1 MLNVKGL
8 SGSSGAVVNYLQN
21 EIERHQARDGS
32 EYLTGYYQTGA
43 GASGQWQGELAA
55 EMGLSGDVDLAQLA
69 PLLDGITPDGE
80 VLKRSDKSPRMANDL
95 TFSAPKSVSVAA
107 AVLGDNRLIEA
118 HEAAVSAALEY
129 IEKEIICARYGR
141 GGKMSI
147 ETGNAIFAKFTH
159 EDARPVGGIT
169 DPNIHTHV
177 LAMNITKGIYGE
189 LRATDLQFGPDN
201 VRWKTADYI
210 YKTVLAELSRELGYK
225 TRATKDGFELDFIN
239 DKIIKAFSRRKDQI
253 DEELQK
259 LGKDRESTTGAERS
273 AVNLASREDKGF
285 TGEDEVRREWRDRAQ
300 ELGLKLEPLEPHV
313 ADDIRQHENAAKAVT
328 SALNH
333 VSERSSVFSEEQA
346 FMETLKAGMSTTGLD
361 ALAAAF
367 CESEEIVKVG
377 DQITTQTTIEREENI
392 NRMARDRRGL
402 APALLSPID
411 AAKFVDMVEEEE
423 AKKKKGFKFSDGQR
437 AALMLSS
444 TSTDGVLGIVGA
456 AGAGKTTAMAALSE
470 LAQLEGLQVI
480 GIASSADAAGELE
493 SARPNKT
500 MTLAMFNLQDEAPD
514 SPRLI
519 ILDEAGMVSAKDM
532 ETLLSKMRAN
542 DRLVLVGDPKQLAS
556 VQAGSPF
563 AELMNTGSISF
574 AEINEINRQK
584 DNQELLKVAQT
595 FANGHSKEAVELAQK
610 YMHTVTLPED
620 DAKPEGEKKRRL
632 TPAERAERARALR
645 EEMSKAAADKYLSLS
660 ADERSETLVIS
671 STNATRQ
678 SANQQIREGLQQSGA
693 LSAES
698 VTISRIAK
706 VDLTDEQAKRA
717 ENFEAG
723 QIIKAGNVLGRL
735 VGVDSIANTLEIEK
749 ESGDRLTVA
758 LDRQREKIQLF
769 DDQAIQIAA
778 GDKLIFTMNDYKNGI
793 KNGQKTTVLSVDH
806 KRQTATLSGKDGREI
821 GIDLRKIQNLDYGYC
836 VTVHRAQGSTFD
848 RAVIIGEATRNAS
861 AEAAYVAI
869 TRARL
874 AVDIF
879 TDNVAKLSE
888 KWGKYADRKTAREA
902 REAATEQ
909 QAQQVKQKERVWERI
924 AKSSPAQEHH
934 KTFKKEREEE
944 RKRELERR
952 LEQLDEPQRG
962 KNRGLSM

>member
-8 SGSSGAVVNYLQN
+8 SGGSGALVNYLKN

-43 GASGQWQGELAA
+43 AGQWQGELAA

-80 VLKRSDKSPRMANDL
+80 VLKRNGKSPRMANDL
-95 TFSAPKSVSVAA
+95 TFSAPKSISMAA
-107 AVLGDNRLIEA
+107 AVLGDNRLVEA
-118 HEAAVSAALEY
+118 HEAAVSAALAY
-129 IEKEIICARYGR
+129 IEKEIMCARYGR
-141 GGKMSI
+141 GGKISV

-189 LRATDLQFGPDN
+189 LRATDLQFGSDN
-201 VRWKTADYI
+201 VRWKIADYI

-225 TRATKDGFELDFIN
+225 TRATKDGFELDFVN
-239 DKIIKAFSRRKDQI
+239 EKQIKAFSRRKDQI

-285 TGEDEVRREWRDRAQ
+285 TGEDEVRREWRERAQ
-300 ELGLKLEPLEPHV
+300 EMGLKQPLEPHIT
-313 ADDIRQHENAAKAVT
+313 DDARQHEHAAKAVT

-346 FMETLKAGMSTTGLD
+346 FMETLKAGMSTTGLY
-361 ALAAAF
+361 ALSAAF

-377 DQITTQTTIEREENI
+377 DRITTQTTIEREENI

-402 APALLSPID
+402 APAFLSPID
-411 AAKFVDMVEEEE
+411 AATFVADAE
-423 AKKKKGFKFSDGQR
+423 AKLGFTFSKGQR
-437 AALMLSS
+437 EALTLSI

-456 AGAGKTTAMAALSE
+456 AGAGKTTAMTALRE
-470 LAQLEGLQVI
+470 QAQLKGAQVV
-480 GIASSADAAGELE
+480 GVAPSAKARDELE
-493 SARPNKT
+493 KANPDEI
-500 MTLAMFNLQDEAPD
+500 MTLASFLLTDKSPEG
-514 SPRLI
+514 PRLLI
-519 ILDEAGMVSAKDM
+519 MDESGMVSAKDM

-574 AEINEINRQK
+574 AQINEINRQK
-584 DNQELLKVAQT
+584 DAALLDVVQT
-595 FANGHSKEAVELAQK
+595 FADGRAVEAVAKAQK

-620 DAKPEGEKKRRL
+620 DQKPECEKKRRL
-632 TPAERAERARALR
+632 TPAERAERACALR

-678 SANQQIREGLQQSGA
+678 AANQQIREGLQQSGA

-698 VTISRIAK
+698 VTISRFKK
-706 VDLTDEQAKRA
+706 VDLTEEKARRA

-723 QIIKAGNVLGRL
+723 QIIKAGKNEGRI

-749 ESGDRLTVA
+749 ESGERQT
-758 LDRQREKIQLF
+758 LDLNRVSQKIQAF
-769 DDQAIQIAA
+769 DDLQIQIAA
-778 GDKLIFTMNDYKNGI
+778 GDKLIFTMNDNKNGI
-793 KNGQKTTVLSVDH
+793 SNGQETTVLSVDH
-806 KRQTATLSGKDGREI
+806 KRQIATLSGKNGREI
-821 GIDLRKIQNLDYGYC
+821 EIDLRKPQHLDYGYC
-836 VTVHRAQGSTFD
+836 VTVHRAQGATFD
-848 RAVIIGEATRNAS
+848 RAIIIGEAARNAT

-869 TRARL
+869 SRARL

-879 TDNVAKLSE
+879 TDNVVKLSE
-888 KWGKYADRKTAREA
+888 KWAKYADRQTAREA
-902 REAATEQ
+902 REAATEK
-909 QAQQVKQKERVWERI
+909 QAQTSNKKERVWERL
-924 AKSSPAQEHH
+924 AKLNPAQDHH
-934 KTFKKEREEE
+934 QTFKKEEE
-944 RKRELERR
+944 RKRELERQ